1 MTDTQLH
8 SRIVVGVYGSA
19 GSAAA
24 MRWALHEARL
34 RHARIHLV
42 CACYRDARLRA
53 SYAPSSWVTRQDDP
67 YAAVRALFSAA
78 ADLARRYLPP
88 GRLTT
93 ELVDESP
100 ARALL
105 DRCADAEMLVLGTGR
120 PALRPGQPSPA
131 MGPVARACLRLAPCP
146 VVVVGSGHQLAA
158 PGTDPRDRPPAD
170 VPIMAAPAT
179 S

>member
-53 SYAPSSWVTRQDDP
+53 SYAPSSWMTRQDDP

-78 ADLARRYLPP
+78 ADLARRHLPP

-105 DRCADAEMLVLGTGR
+105 DRCADAEMLVLGAGR
-120 PALRPGQPSPA
+120 PACGPASHSRPWGRSRAPACAWRRALSLSSGPGISSPHPVPPPGQA
-131 MGPVARACLRLAPCP
+131 ARRCP
-146 VVVVGSGHQLAA
+146 
-158 PGTDPRDRPPAD
+158 
-170 VPIMAAPAT
+170 
-179 S
+179 